1 MKNNP
6 RSVSD
11 FLATMPRN
19 ESWESA
25 QFRVAVAWDAVRGL
39 YPTMSH
45 FHYVEVENYF
55 RAAQQHRDL
64 LESQSILKS

>member
-19 ESWESA
+19 ESLESA
-25 QFRVAVAWDAVRGL
+25 RLRVEVAWEDVRDL

-45 FHYVEVENYF
+45 FHHVEVENYF

-64 LESQSILKS
+64 LESQSILKT

>member
-39 YPTMSH
+39 DPTMSH
-45 FHYVEVENYF
+45 FHHVEVENYF

-64 LESQSILKS
+64 LER

>member
-19 ESWESA
+19 ESLEA
-25 QFRVAVAWDAVRGL
+25 ARFRVAVAWEDVRGL

-45 FHYVEVENYF
+45 FHYVEVENYL
-55 RAAQQHRDL
+55 RAAQMHRDP
-64 LESQSILKS
+64 LER

>member
-25 QFRVAVAWDAVRGL
+25 QFRVAVAWDAVRELEL

-45 FHYVEVENYF
+45 FHHVEVENYF
-55 RAAQQHRDL
+55 RAAQQHRDS
-64 LESQSILKS
+64 LER

>member
-19 ESWESA
+19 ESYEAA
-25 QFRVAVAWDAVRGL
+25 QFRVLVAWDAVRDL
-39 YPTMSH
+39 DPTMSH
-45 FHYVEVENYF
+45 FHHVEVENYF
-55 RAAQQHRDL
+55 RAAKCFR
-64 LESQSILKS
+64 